1 VSIHFGNSA
10 GIRLDFHQW
19 NGYIFKQKHTSL
31 FSFFNTLQ
39 QVKPMPR
46 SGGRKPSFAGH
57 YNRHLD
63 EMRSLLR
70 TLDPLAA
77 EDEGSLAATMDIYE
91 TDRDLVLEFDL
102 PGVSPENISLTQ
114 RGMVFVIQVEKL
126 SEQPQEQVR
135 YLCLERHFGRLR
147 RTVKIPDLVDPT
159 HIHAEYSR
167 GVLRI
172 ICPKGSERRIVIK
185 ELVSE

>member
-1 VSIHFGNSA
+1 
-10 GIRLDFHQW
+10 
-19 NGYIFKQKHTSL
+19 
-31 FSFFNTLQ
+31 
-39 QVKPMPR
+39 MPH
-46 SGGRKPSFAGH
+46 SGGRKPSFAGQ

-70 TLDPLAA
+70 TLDPRLAA
-77 EDEGSLAATMDIYE
+77 EDEGSLSAAMDIYE

-102 PGVSPENISLTQ
+102 PGISPENISLTQ
-114 RGMVFVIQVEKL
+114 RGMVCVIQVEKL
-126 SEQPQEQVR
+126 SEPPCDQVR

-147 RTVKIPDLVDPT
+147 RTVRLPDLVDPT

-172 ICPKGSERRIVIK
+172 ICPKGRERRILIK
-185 ELVSE
+185 ELARE